1 VITEFLTTLDWLG
14 EEFTATNQRL
24 AITVAA
30 TGFVLLVLLS
40 YRDVQSWLTKQ
51 TKPLYADILTTVLLL
66 GSSVLSLLVI
76 IGVWGVRED
85 LSEVLTETGIGSEMI
100 VRISIS
106 FVILVITYILWRF
119 IKRLLHDVIASS
131 TSVTDHQEEVTHRV
145 VQVVLWSFSIVF
157 VLGIWVDDLSGL
169 LVGAGFLGIVLG
181 MATRQTLA
189 TILAGFVL
197 MLSRPFEVGHWI
209 EIDDREGVVAEFS
222 VFNTE
227 LQSFDGEYIIVPNDV
242 VTSSIV
248 TNRSKKGRL
257 RVEVDVGIDYD
268 ADPEQAMTI
277 ARDALEG
284 VEEVLDVP
292 EPQVIVKRFGDSA
305 IILSI
310 RFWIDNPSSRKRWT
324 AKTKATNAI
333 KTQFGAADIKIPYPQ
348 RELMGREETAG
359 LQIGSTPQEKTT
371 RTEGDETPEAGEGEP
386 NDQSSSEEPPA
397 EPREGD

>member
-227 LQSFDGEYIIVPNDV
+227 IQSFDGEYIIVPNDV

-284 VEEVLDVP
+284 VEEVLEVP

-305 IILSI
+305 IILGV
-310 RFWIDNPSSRKRWT
+310 RFWIDKPSSRKRWT

-359 LQIGSTPQEKTT
+359 LQIGSTPT
-371 RTEGDETPEAGEGEP
+371 RSGGGETPASGEGEP
-386 NDQSSSEEPPA
+386 NEGPSSDESPA
-397 EPREGD
+397 EAREGD